1 MGASKST
8 LSSQRRLPKYGEEK
22 ERHEYVKNK
31 NADDDSDYDDELD
44 SRIDSKDDIDDELV
58 KKASLHGDGKEYYD
72 DINNEDKDYDTKNLL
87 PKGKVFAED
96 DSVAQID
103 NSALDI

>member
-1 MGASKST
+1 MFAIKAYDNPQALGT
-8 LSSQRRLPKYGEEK
+8 K
-22 ERHEYVKNK
+22 EF
-31 NADDDSDYDDELD
+31 YDDM
-44 SRIDSKDDIDDELV
+44 
-58 KKASLHGDGKEYYD
+58 
-72 DINNEDKDYDTKNLL
+72 NNEDKDNDTKNLL